1 VTGMRN
7 LNFKILDFKFRL
19 RVITLNQF
27 KIKKNKKKKKKKKK
41 KKIKKKIFI
50 KKKKKKKKKKT
61 DHDSNDIFYIC
72 CMTGILFQS

>member
-1 VTGMRN
+1 MRN

-41 KKIKKKIFI
+41 KILKKKIF
-50 KKKKKKKKKKT
+50 
-61 DHDSNDIFYIC
+61 Y
-72 CMTGILFQS
+72 